1 MHAVKK
7 SCAPQFELNAKM
19 IPYLQQF
26 AVVVELG
33 DRSFVKRLLPTLRLW
48 GHTGDIFMVQNLPVA
63 IIRAPLLALAA
74 SIRLLKPR
82 VLSKSSK
89 PPKLSLSTSVA
100 ST

>member
-48 GHTGDIFMVQNLPVA
+48 GHTRDIFDGPELASRNYPCTAFDFSCVHLPFE
-63 IIRAPLLALAA
+63 
-74 SIRLLKPR
+74 
-82 VLSKSSK
+82 
-89 PPKLSLSTSVA
+89 TSCLVEV
-100 ST
+100 

>member
-48 GHTGDIFMVQNLPVA
+48 GHTRDIFDGPE
-63 IIRAPLLALAA
+63 LASRNYPCTAFGFSSVHPPFEA
-74 SIRLLKPR
+74 SHL
-82 VLSKSSK
+82 VE
-89 PPKLSLSTSVA
+89 V
-100 ST
+100 